1 MIAVAVVA
9 AGAATALAGTAP
21 SNGVASKS
29 ASAIVAAARSAIDGV
44 STVHVDGS
52 GVSDG
57 ESLGLDLWLVAGK
70 GGRGSVSEAGLSFQ
84 LVVIGKTLYFN
95 ASTAFWK
102 KFADSTAAALFAG
115 KWLKATDTGEYA
127 SLASFTSIKGLFTQL
142 LSPKGTLAKGALT
155 TVLGQQVVPV
165 IDRTQGGTLYVA
177 TTGPAYPV
185 EIVGP
190 AGKRD
195 TVVINDI
202 GQPVSL
208 TAPPGAIDISALTGT

>member
-1 MIAVAVVA
+1 VAIVA
-9 AGAATALAGTAP
+9 AGAATAAAGTAP

-29 ASAIVAAARSAIDGV
+29 PSAIVAAARSAIDGV

-52 GVSDG
+52 GVSNG

-70 GGRGSVSEAGLSFQ
+70 GGRGSVSEGGLGFQ

-102 KFADSTAAALFAG
+102 KFANSAAAALFAG
-115 KWLKATDTGEYA
+115 KWLKAAASGQYA
-127 SLASFTSIKGLFTQL
+127 SLASFTNIRSLFTQL
-142 LSPKGTLAKGALT
+142 LSPKGTLSKGALS

-165 IDRTQGGTLYVA
+165 TDRTDGGTLYVA

-185 EIVGP
+185 EVVGP

-195 TVVINDI
+195 VVVINDI
-202 GQPVSL
+202 GKPVSL
-208 TAPPGAIDISALTGT
+208 TAPPGAIDISSLTGT